1 MEMELCYCAWCG
13 QQRRA
18 DGRPCPACGRDEV
31 TPEAPS
37 EQPCAYCGARPAWEI
52 GWVIEDEDGL
62 ETTKQT
68 IHLCAA
74 CDEQEMREIEAD

>member
-1 MEMELCYCAWCG
+1 MCLL
-13 QQRRA
+13 R
-18 DGRPCPACGRDEV
+18 
-31 TPEAPS
+31 
-37 EQPCAYCGARPAWEI
+37 ARPAWEI